1 MDPQLLA
8 VATLYAGATQNA
20 FVVLAKCLVD
30 NGALKPGQFSSAIKS
45 TFNEADRR
53 GLDYQFF
60 QRLAQMLDEAE
71 TRDKK

>member
-8 VATLYAGATQNA
+8 VAALYAGATQNA

-45 TFNEADRR
+45 TFEADRR
-53 GLDYQFF
+53 GLDYQFS

>member
-8 VATLYAGATQNA
+8 VAALYAGATQNA

-30 NGALKPGQFSSAIKS
+30 NGALKPGQFSSAMKS

-53 GLDYQFF
+53 GLDYQFS